1 MDMREFAAKIQDEI
15 IHYLP
20 DEYEGA
26 TVDIVSVPKNGETL
40 TGLSIRKEYNVISP
54 NIYLDDYLEDFEE
67 GRSLNDILES
77 IAQVRVEYDV
87 PDMHK
92 NLGFDIFNMTLDTVG
107 DRIEAILLPREGNE
121 ALLESRPHTDK
132 LDMAIFYRI
141 VIDNEKSIPITNQIA
156 EKLGVE
162 SVESLN
168 ELALNNT
175 FEHHTFAAKS
185 MYETII
191 EMMGEE
197 MFELQLG
204 EKVPPEM
211 DQIVVTNENKV
222 NGSIAMLNDEVMK
235 DIVDKRGDVFIIP
248 SSVHEIIV
256 LSPESMGYDY
266 HKAEEMLREVNRTQ
280 VAPQDF
286 LSDTLYGYTAAEGLV
301 YARDMVFNRDKE
313 LLRTQDLKISLSED
327 GLMITFKNDNLD
339 ESRVYSDSI
348 GNTLVIGA
356 GEEISFTDPTIVA
369 NIQNEIDNG
378 TAIIEG
384 ATQDNNE
391 RQLDKPEISLS
402 DDE

>member
-141 VIDNEKSIPITNQIA
+141 VIDNEKSIPITNQLA
-156 EKLGVE
+156 EKLG
-162 SVESLN
+162 LDY
-168 ELALNNT
+168 LRIL
-175 FEHHTFAAKS
+175 
-185 MYETII
+185 ET
-191 EMMGEE
+191 
-197 MFELQLG
+197 
-204 EKVPPEM
+204 
-211 DQIVVTNENKV
+211 
-222 NGSIAMLNDEVMK
+222 
-235 DIVDKRGDVFIIP
+235 
-248 SSVHEIIV
+248 
-256 LSPESMGYDY
+256 
-266 HKAEEMLREVNRTQ
+266 LRV
-280 VAPQDF
+280 
-286 LSDTLYGYTAAEGLV
+286 
-301 YARDMVFNRDKE
+301 
-313 LLRTQDLKISLSED
+313 
-327 GLMITFKNDNLD
+327 
-339 ESRVYSDSI
+339 
-348 GNTLVIGA
+348 
-356 GEEISFTDPTIVA
+356 
-369 NIQNEIDNG
+369 
-378 TAIIEG
+378 
-384 ATQDNNE
+384 
-391 RQLDKPEISLS
+391 
-402 DDE
+402 